1 MEKILFSPHAIEDK
15 VLELADRLNS
25 MYPPGQRTNPNEQ
38 PVLTPI
44 LQGGITFFQDVAKNL
59 LFDAYVDCVGV
70 TSYKGKSRGEINLYK
85 DWSVDLI
92 DKDVWLIDDICDSGK
107 TMAYLQQLAYD
118 KGAKRVYKATLLERH
133 DCPMELDFS
142 GYTIQ
147 DEWVFGYGMD
157 HPDGLGRLSDSI
169 FEV

>member
-15 VLELADRLNS
+15 VLELADKLNS
-25 MYPPGQRTNPNEQ
+25 LYPNADPPNEIY

-70 TSYKGKSRGEINLYK
+70 ASYEGQTRGEINLYK
-85 DWSVDLI
+85 DWNINLT

-118 KGAKRVYKATLLERH
+118 KGARRVYKAALLER
-133 DCPMELDFS
+133 DTNPLVMDFC
-142 GYTIQ
+142 GFTIK

-169 FEV
+169 YQV

>member
-1 MEKILFSPHAIEDK
+1 MEKILFAPHAIEDK
-15 VLELADRLNS
+15 VLELAEKMNS
-25 MYPPGQRTNPNEQ
+25 LYPNEPKALY

-44 LQGGITFFQDVAKNL
+44 LQGGITFFQDIAKNL

-70 TSYKGKSRGEINLYK
+70 ASYKGQTRNEIDLYK
-85 DWSVDLI
+85 DWKINLT

-107 TMAYLQQLAYD
+107 TMAYLEKLAYD
-118 KGAKRVYKATLLERH
+118 RGAKRVYKATLLKRH
-133 DCPMELDFS
+133 DCPMELDFH
-142 GYTIQ
+142 GYTIK

-169 FEV
+169 FQV

>member
-1 MEKILFSPHAIEDK
+1 MEKILFGPHAIEDK
-15 VLELADRLNS
+15 VLGLAEKMNS
-25 MYPPGQRTNPNEQ
+25 LYPNEPKALY

-70 TSYKGKSRGEINLYK
+70 ESYKGQARGEINLYK
-85 DWSVDLI
+85 DWNINLA
-92 DKDVWLIDDICDSGK
+92 DKDVWLIDDICDSGN
-107 TMAYLQQLAYD
+107 TMAYLEKLAYD
-118 KGAKRVYKATLLERH
+118 RGAKHVYKATLLKRH
-133 DCPMELDFS
+133 NCPMDLDFC
-142 GYTIQ
+142 GYTIK